1 MNIEITKIDIAKKL
15 FNVNKESVLKQLKA
29 ILDKEEVVA
38 YTTSGKPLTKAE
50 YIKEIK
56 EAEQDIENGNYI
68 TGKQLLEDIKKW

>member
-1 MNIEITKIDIAKKL
+1 MNIEITKIDLAKKL